1 MKRKTVVR
9 VVVILSLIALIA
21 SCTAGP
27 NELAGSVNDAGK
39 TAGFFKG
46 LWQGFIALFTFIASL
61 FTDSVNVYEVH
72 NSGPLYDLGFIIGVS
87 AFFGGGGAGSKSYR
101 RRG

>member
-1 MKRKTVVR
+1 MKRSMVIR
-9 VVVILSLIALIA
+9 VAIILAIVIFAA

-27 NELAGSVNDAGK
+27 NELAGSANAAGK
-39 TAGFFKG
+39 TAGFLKG
-46 LWQGFIALFTFIASL
+46 LWQGFIALFAFIASL